1 MLSLSESSKV
11 AYNTLMK
18 INIPHI
24 AKLANLTISP
34 DEEEKFEKQL
44 SSILGH
50 VERLSEIDTT
60 NIGETSQVTGLENV
74 TRVDASLPSMNQSD
88 ALSQSVN
95 THNGF
100 FAVKGVFE
108 NE

>member
-1 MLSLSESSKV
+1 
-11 AYNTLMK
+11 MK

-24 AKLANLTISP
+24 AKLANLTITP
-34 DEEEKFEKQL
+34 DEEEKFAKQL
-44 SSILGH
+44 SSILTY
-50 VERLSEIDTT
+50 VEKLGELDTT
-60 NIGETSQVTGLENV
+60 GIQETSQVTGLENI
-74 TRVDASLPSMNQSD
+74 TREDNTLPSLPQAE
-88 ALSQSVN
+88 ALSQSKN